1 MIALIRLKKVKKSFQ
16 TDDKNELFTFSPVSC
31 RQSAAVVDMRDR
43 ISLPGLYSTNS
54 QTKQSS
60 VPQRSLLLSFHSI
73 WRLGFLSV
81 PLLYGTTF
89 LPFAFCWVILFRN
102 CNEFK
107 TDTSRIRGGKEGGE
121 ILPLEKLDDFAP
133 WTKHSVTNF
142 AVISYRCIITASG
155 RMMASYLEDN
165 FSEELY

>member
-1 MIALIRLKKVKKSFQ
+1 MIALIRLKSKEILCKQITRINFFAG
-16 TDDKNELFTFSPVSC
+16 ELP
-31 RQSAAVVDMRDR
+31 QSAAVIDMRDR

-89 LPFAFCWVILFRN
+89 LPFAFCWVILSRN

-121 ILPLEKLDDFAP
+121 ILPLEKLDGFAP

-142 AVISYRCIITASG
+142 AVILCRCIITTSG
-155 RMMASYLEDN
+155 KMMASYLEDN

>member
-1 MIALIRLKKVKKSFQ
+1 M
-16 TDDKNELFTFSPVSC
+16 SC

-60 VPQRSLLLSFHSI
+60 VPQTSLLLSFHSI
-73 WRLGFLSV
+73 WRLGSLSV

-89 LPFAFCWVILFRN
+89 LPFAFCWVILSRS

-107 TDTSRIRGGKEGGE
+107 ADTSRIRGGKEGGE
-121 ILPLEKLDDFAP
+121 ILPLEKLDGFAP

-142 AVISYRCIITASG
+142 SVILYRCLITASA

-165 FSEELY
+165 FSEELYERYYNDLAISRRRDL